1 MKTNEKK
8 QPKLSLAYC
17 GNDCTKCPRYVAT
30 QSGDV
35 EQLKDVA
42 ALWYRV
48 GYRDRIVS
56 PEEISCEGCGS
67 ATWCRWGI
75 KECAEGRG
83 VANCGACD
91 DYPCARVQKAFDS
104 QVGFTTPIEGRC
116 FPEDFARL
124 DSARNGAFAKKQNL
138 ERARK
143 EYLARR
149 RD

>member
-1 MKTNEKK
+1 MKMNEKK

-56 PEEISCEGCGS
+56 PDEIACEGCAS
-67 ATWCRWGI
+67 AAWCRWGI

-83 VANCGACD
+83 VASCAECD
-91 DYPCARVQKAFDS
+91 KYPCDRVRKTLQS
-104 QVGFTTPIEGRC
+104 TVGFTRPIAGRC
-116 FPEDFARL
+116 SPGDLARL
-124 DSARNGAFAKKQNL
+124 DSVRNGAFAKKQNL

-143 EYLARR
+143 KYLARR
-149 RD
+149 RE